1 MINSMVA
8 ATISQNG
15 LDKNSPMEGRRKAC
29 MFFAKMM
36 FKAKSGLPSGNFWL
50 AVTINCKNWHT

>member
-29 MFFAKMM
+29 MLFAKMM
-36 FKAKSGLPSGNFWL
+36 FKAKRLTFWQF
-50 AVTINCKNWHT
+50 CGWQ